1 MKKAIRLKIVA
12 ERERFMEMS
21 SKSLHNEHIKRP
33 MNAFMVW
40 SRGQRRK
47 MAQENPKMHNSEISK
62 RLGAEWKLLS
72 ESEKRPFIDE
82 AKRLRALHMKEH
94 PDYKYRPRRKPKSLV
109 KKENKFGFSISP
121 LISPGDSLT
130 NLPRGLLPSLTPP
143 THHLMPHEDLKIPRF
158 FPPFAYPLYPLQHKL
173 SDDFNGG
180 KLAADLAL
188 QALYTGNPFYPS
200 HQTMSWPTS
209 LSAAVC
215 LQPNCSC
222 PSPPKESKRPI
233 PSSKMDDPP
242 FPSPARADDDAV
254 VAEREESRYRKL
266 EVDFSTNLES
276 HHQHHHH
283 HHHHHQEDRSQDR
296 FSSSSSSS
304 PPTEQLER
312 SSTTTTTTTS
322 SSLSSASSGRVDSA
336 FSVQSLTSTS
346 NSSNS
351 SSQRGH
357 VI

>member
-1 MKKAIRLKIVA
+1 
-12 ERERFMEMS
+12 MS
-21 SKSLHNEHIKRP
+21 SKTLHNEHIKRP

-121 LISPGDSLT
+121 LMSSGETLGNISRS
-130 NLPRGLLPSLTPP
+130 LLPPLAPP
-143 THHLMPHEDLKIPRF
+143 SHHTLMSHEDLKIPRF
-158 FPPFAYPLYPLQHKL
+158 FPPFPYPLYPIQHKL
-173 SDDFNGG
+173 GEEFNGG

-188 QALYTGNPFYPS
+188 QALYGGSTFYSS
-200 HQTMSWPTS
+200 HQTMSWPG
-209 LSAAVC
+209 LSTATC
-215 LQPNCSC
+215 LQPNCGC
-222 PSPPKESKRPI
+222 PSPPKDPKRPYL
-233 PSSKMDDPP
+233 PTKLEERP
-242 FPSPARADDDAV
+242 FPSPGKPEEDGFPSDRDSS
-254 VAEREESRYRKL
+254 REEARYRKL
-266 EVDFSTNLES
+266 EEDTYLSSVDR
-276 HHQHHHH
+276 
-283 HHHHHQEDRSQDR
+283 HQEDRSQDR

-304 PPTEQLER
+304 PTDQTEKAVN
-312 SSTTTTTTTS
+312 SVPTTTS
-322 SSLSSASSGRVDSA
+322 TATTKVESA
-336 FSVQSLTSTS
+336 FSVQNLTSS
-346 NSSNS
+346 SSNLGS
-351 SSQRGH
+351 HRGH

>member
-1 MKKAIRLKIVA
+1 
-12 ERERFMEMS
+12 MEMS
-21 SKSLHNEHIKRP
+21 SKTLHNEHIKRP

-121 LISPGDSLT
+121 LISPGDSLA
-130 NLPRGLLPSLTPP
+130 NLPRGLLPPLTPP
-143 THHLMPHEDLKIPRF
+143 THHPLMSHEDLKIPRF

-173 SDDFNGG
+173 SDEFNGG

-188 QALYTGNPFYPS
+188 QALYTGSPFYPS
-200 HQTMSWPTS
+200 HQAISWPTG
-209 LSAAVC
+209 LSVATC

-222 PSPPKESKRPI
+222 PSPPKEPKRPF
-233 PSSKMDDPP
+233 PPSKMDDPP

-266 EVDFSTNLES
+266 ELDFSANLEN
-276 HHQHHHH
+276 HHH

-312 SSTTTTTTTS
+312 SSTTTTTTTTTS
-322 SSLSSASSGRVDSA
+322 SSSSSSRVDST

-351 SSQRGH
+351 SLQRGH

>member
-1 MKKAIRLKIVA
+1 
-12 ERERFMEMS
+12 MEMS
-21 SKSLHNEHIKRP
+21 SKTLHNEHIKRP

-130 NLPRGLLPSLTPP
+130 NLPRGLLPPLTPP
-143 THHLMPHEDLKIPRF
+143 THHPLMSHEDLKIPRF

-188 QALYTGNPFYPS
+188 QALYTGSPFYPS

-209 LSAAVC
+209 LSAAAC

-222 PSPPKESKRPI
+222 PSPPKEPKRPFP
-233 PSSKMDDPP
+233 PSKIDDPP

-266 EVDFSTNLES
+266 ELDFSANLES
-276 HHQHHHH
+276 HHHHHH

-312 SSTTTTTTTS
+312 SSTTTTTTTTTS
-322 SSLSSASSGRVDSA
+322 SSSSSGRVDST

-346 NSSNS
+346 NGSNS

>member
-1 MKKAIRLKIVA
+1 MPAAWPTADWWRVA
-12 ERERFMEMS
+12 PMLSPIPQTTVVNLSTGVVKEDPVHFQDEQQRGSTTVSRS
-21 SKSLHNEHIKRP
+21 PRNGVHIANYNDTNYHP
-33 MNAFMVW
+33 
-40 SRGQRRK
+40 
-47 MAQENPKMHNSEISK
+47 
-62 RLGAEWKLLS
+62 
-72 ESEKRPFIDE
+72 PF
-82 AKRLRALHMKEH
+82 RALHMKEH

>member
-1 MKKAIRLKIVA
+1 
-12 ERERFMEMS
+12 MEMS
-21 SKSLHNEHIKRP
+21 SKTLHNEHIKRP

-121 LISPGDSLT
+121 LISAGDSLT
-130 NLPRGLLPSLTPP
+130 NLPRGLLPPLVPP
-143 THHLMPHEDLKIPRF
+143 AHHPLISHEDLKIPRF
-158 FPPFAYPLYPLQHKL
+158 FPPFPYPLYPLQHKL
-173 SDDFNGG
+173 GDDFNGG

-188 QALYTGNPFYPS
+188 QALYGGGAFYPS
-200 HQTMSWPTS
+200 HQTISWPAG
-209 LSAAVC
+209 LSTAAC

-222 PSPPKESKRPI
+222 PSPPKEPKRPF
-233 PSSKMDDPP
+233 PPSKMDDPP
-242 FPSPARADDDAV
+242 FPSPARADDDAII
-254 VAEREESRYRKL
+254 AEREESRYRKL
-266 EVDFSTNLES
+266 EEDFSAGLDR
-276 HHQHHHH
+276 H

-304 PPTEQLER
+304 PPTEQSEKPAV
-312 SSTTTTTTTS
+312 STTTTTTS
-322 SSLSSASSGRVDSA
+322 SSSSSSSRIDSA
-336 FSVQSLTSTS
+336 FSVQSLTS
-346 NSSNS
+346 SSS
-351 SSQRGH
+351 SSSGSQRGP

>member
-1 MKKAIRLKIVA
+1 
-12 ERERFMEMS
+12 
-21 SKSLHNEHIKRP
+21 
-33 MNAFMVW
+33 
-40 SRGQRRK
+40 
-47 MAQENPKMHNSEISK
+47 
-62 RLGAEWKLLS
+62 
-72 ESEKRPFIDE
+72 
-82 AKRLRALHMKEH
+82 MKEH

-121 LISPGDSLT
+121 LISPGDSLA
-130 NLPRGLLPSLTPP
+130 NLPRGLLPPLTPP
-143 THHLMPHEDLKIPRF
+143 THHPLMSHEDLKIPRF

-188 QALYTGNPFYPS
+188 QALYTGSPFYPS
-200 HQTMSWPTS
+200 HQAMSWPTG
-209 LSAAVC
+209 LSAAAC
-215 LQPNCSC
+215 LQPNCNC
-222 PSPPKESKRPI
+222 PSPPKEPKRPFP
-233 PSSKMDDPP
+233 PSKIDDPP

-266 EVDFSTNLES
+266 ELDFSANLES
-276 HHQHHHH
+276 HHHHH

-312 SSTTTTTTTS
+312 SSTTTTTTTTTS
-322 SSLSSASSGRVDSA
+322 SSSSSGRVDSA

-346 NSSNS
+346 NGSNS

>member
-1 MKKAIRLKIVA
+1 
-12 ERERFMEMS
+12 
-21 SKSLHNEHIKRP
+21 

-121 LISPGDSLT
+121 LMSSGESLGNISRS
-130 NLPRGLLPSLTPP
+130 LLPPLAPP
-143 THHLMPHEDLKIPRF
+143 SHHTLMSHEDLKIPRF
-158 FPPFAYPLYPLQHKL
+158 FPPFPYPLYPIQHKL
-173 SDDFNGG
+173 GEEFNGG

-188 QALYTGNPFYPS
+188 QALYGGGTFYSS
-200 HQTMSWPTS
+200 HQTMSWPG
-209 LSAAVC
+209 LSTATC
-215 LQPNCSC
+215 LQPNCGC
-222 PSPPKESKRPI
+222 PSPPKDPKRPYL
-233 PSSKMDDPP
+233 PAKLDERP
-242 FPSPARADDDAV
+242 FPSPGKPMMEDDGFPSDRDSS
-254 VAEREESRYRKL
+254 REEARYRKL
-266 EVDFSTNLES
+266 EEENFSSSVDR
-276 HHQHHHH
+276 
-283 HHHHHQEDRSQDR
+283 HQEDARSQDR

-304 PPTEQLER
+304 LVDQNEKLGN
-312 SSTTTTTTTS
+312 TTTTTTNTSSATTKVESSFSVQNLTS
-322 SSLSSASSGRVDSA
+322 SS
-336 FSVQSLTSTS
+336 S
-346 NSSNS
+346 NLGGH
-351 SSQRGH
+351 RGGH

>member
-1 MKKAIRLKIVA
+1 
-12 ERERFMEMS
+12 MEMS
-21 SKSLHNEHIKRP
+21 SKSSLHNEHIKRP

-121 LISPGDSLT
+121 LISPGDGLT
-130 NLPRGLLPSLTPP
+130 NLPRLLPPLAPP
-143 THHLMPHEDLKIPRF
+143 THHPLMSHDDLKIPRF
-158 FPPFAYPLYPLQHKL
+158 FPPFSYPFYPLQHKL
-173 SDDFNGG
+173 NDDFNGG

-188 QALYTGNPFYPS
+188 QALYSGTTPYPG
-200 HQTMSWPTS
+200 HLTMSWPTS
-209 LSAAVC
+209 LSTTSC
-215 LQPNCSC
+215 LQPTNNCNC
-222 PSPPKESKRPI
+222 PSPPKEPKRSFLP
-233 PSSKMDDPP
+233 SKMDDPP
-242 FPSPARADDDAV
+242 FPSPVRADDNAV
-254 VAEREESRYRKL
+254 VAEREESRYRKV
-266 EVDFSTNLES
+266 EEDFSTLER
-276 HHQHHHH
+276 
-283 HHHHHQEDRSQDR
+283 HHHHQEDRSQDR

-304 PPTEQLER
+304 PPTELQPEK
-312 SSTTTTTTTS
+312 SSATTTS
-322 SSLSSASSGRVDSA
+322 SSSSSMSSSRIDSA
-336 FSVQSLTSTS
+336 FSVQSLTSS
-346 NSSNS
+346 SSSSN
-351 SSQRGH
+351 SQRGH

>member
-1 MKKAIRLKIVA
+1 MD
-12 ERERFMEMS
+12 MS
-21 SKSLHNEHIKRP
+21 SKTLHNEHIKRP

-121 LISPGDSLT
+121 LISPGDGLTSLS
-130 NLPRGLLPSLTPP
+130 RGLLPPLTPP
-143 THHLMPHEDLKIPRF
+143 THHPLMSHEDLKIPRF
-158 FPPFAYPLYPLQHKL
+158 FPPFTYPLYPLQHKL
-173 SDDFNGG
+173 NDDFNGG

-188 QALYTGNPFYPS
+188 QALYTGSPFYPS
-200 HQTMSWPTS
+200 HQAMPWPTG
-209 LSAAVC
+209 LSAAAC

-222 PSPPKESKRPI
+222 PSPPKEPKRPFP
-233 PSSKMDDPP
+233 PSKIDDPP

-254 VAEREESRYRKL
+254 AEREESRYRKL
-266 EVDFSTNLES
+266 ELDFSASLES
-276 HHQHHHH
+276 HHHH
-283 HHHHHQEDRSQDR
+283 HHHHHHHQQEDRSQDR

-312 SSTTTTTTTS
+312 SSTTTTTMTTTTS
-322 SSLSSASSGRVDSA
+322 SSSSSTSSGRVDSA

-346 NSSNS
+346 SSSNS